1 MKSTLMRL
9 KEKTKTLLS
18 PKHAFLTRPLVFR
31 RWYAAAILLQT
42 QLSEEISPMDNFE
55 LLRLFTFG
63 LHLQKED
70 VKQVIVLAAQREEV
84 LNHILELLTTP
95 LEQLLF
101 LMDLFTM
108 SYTGVQFGEKE
119 VQAVEI
125 YAELFHIPSVQV
137 TLLRQLIKAAMD
149 GDCDTCMKLYANM
162 KQLKMDLTVEHIRY
176 YIPQLSYVAV
186 IENDFFSPGK
196 EVELTGQCEIRNPL
210 TIPKGCHVTIRD
222 ARILWG
228 APLLFEGDSLTLLDC
243 EIECNAVIKS
253 PLLTITSEAQVRLD
267 HVKAYCHNY
276 CGVLWQEKGKLTVEA
291 CEYYETNRENAI
303 YFRGKAAVIQN
314 SQFEDCYTVEDGA
327 AIRLLAEEGQIAD
340 CRFLRCMGKRGG
352 AVFTMSPVTVSK
364 CVFEHCHAMELANSL
379 YYVGLAERYI
389 KLPYTAKNQIVPKE
403 EIVQEL
409 WETEDLAALGEIH
422 YSIYFAKGAS
432 FSRHQSISA
441 QHVTFYLGETLHSTG
456 EVRLGDVTVIP
467 YGFKGKDLWDI
478 SNGSLFYAEHCEFEG
493 GEEHGIFYATGTG
506 LTLIDCLIHD
516 TGGGRAVYNSLD
528 LSCERTIFS
537 NCMGGAVYG
546 SRARIKDCTFLNCR
560 EDKGAGIYL
569 AGNKGYIKNCV
580 FDRCIASFSD
590 GGISTFGNY
599 QVYDC
604 HFIECEP

>member
-18 PKHAFLTRPLVFR
+18 PKHAFLTRPLAFR

-70 VKQVIVLAAQREEV
+70 VKQVIVLTAQREEV

-125 YAELFHIPSVQV
+125 YAELFYIPSVQV

-228 APLLFEGDSLTLLDC
+228 APLLFEGDSLTLSDC

-314 SQFEDCYTVEDGA
+314 SQFEDCYTAEDGA

-389 KLPYTAKNQIVPKE
+389 KLPYTVKDQIVPKE

-432 FSRHQSISA
+432 FSRHQPISA
-441 QHVTFYLGETLHSTG
+441 QQVTFYLGETLHSTG

>member
-149 GDCDTCMKLYANM
+149 GDCDGCMKLYANM

-228 APLLFEGDSLTLLDC
+228 APLLFEGDSLTLSDC

-276 CGVLWQEKGKLTVEA
+276 CGVLWQEKGKLTVET

-389 KLPYTAKNQIVPKE
+389 KLPYTVKDQIVPKE

-422 YSIYFAKGAS
+422 QCAACDILSGRNAS
-432 FSRHQSISA
+432 FYWRSQTWGCDGNPVWIQRKRFVGYFKWQS
-441 QHVTFYLGETLHSTG
+441 VLCRTL
-456 EVRLGDVTVIP
+456 
-467 YGFKGKDLWDI
+467 
-478 SNGSLFYAEHCEFEG
+478 
-493 GEEHGIFYATGTG
+493 
-506 LTLIDCLIHD
+506 
-516 TGGGRAVYNSLD
+516 
-528 LSCERTIFS
+528 
-537 NCMGGAVYG
+537 
-546 SRARIKDCTFLNCR
+546 
-560 EDKGAGIYL
+560 
-569 AGNKGYIKNCV
+569 
-580 FDRCIASFSD
+580 
-590 GGISTFGNY
+590 
-599 QVYDC
+599 
-604 HFIECEP
+604 

>member
-18 PKHAFLTRPLVFR
+18 PKHAFLTRPLAFR

-228 APLLFEGDSLTLLDC
+228 APLLFEGDSLTLSDC
-243 EIECNAVIKS
+243 EIECNAMIKS

-303 YFRGKAAVIQN
+303 YFRGKAALIQN
-314 SQFEDCYTVEDGA
+314 SQFEDCYTAEDGA

-389 KLPYTAKNQIVPKE
+389 KLPYTVKDQIVPKE
-403 EIVQEL
+403 EIVQEI

-432 FSRHQSISA
+432 FSRHQLISA

>member
-18 PKHAFLTRPLVFR
+18 PKHAFLTRPLAFR

-228 APLLFEGDSLTLLDC
+228 APLLFEGDSLTLSDC

-314 SQFEDCYTVEDGA
+314 SQFEDCYTAEDGA

-389 KLPYTAKNQIVPKE
+389 KLPYTVKDQIVPKE
-403 EIVQEL
+403 EIVQEI
-409 WETEDLAALGEIH
+409 WETEDLASLGEIH

-432 FSRHQSISA
+432 FSRHQPISA

>member
-18 PKHAFLTRPLVFR
+18 PKHAFLTRPLAFR

-228 APLLFEGDSLTLLDC
+228 APLLFEGDSLTLSDC

-314 SQFEDCYTVEDGA
+314 SQFEDCYTAEDGA

-389 KLPYTAKNQIVPKE
+389 KLPYTVKDQIVPKE
-403 EIVQEL
+403 EIVQEI

-432 FSRHQSISA
+432 FSRHQPISA

-569 AGNKGYIKNCV
+569 ACNKGYIKNCV